1 MRIIAALVMVAVL
14 ASVSQA
20 TVTVVTSPANPQE
33 VVAIAQYQTYGDMMD
48 GMTVTANGSDTAVW
62 ATTGAGAGAA
72 SGSGWSLAESGDTF
86 SSVWTLTSDIS
97 LDSLTIDARLGRTVF
112 DMVMDPT
119 LTPGSER
126 GRPFTLVDAG
136 NYTGDILVT
145 YSGPVS
151 LEGQSF
157 YGDLYR
163 YMTIDFS
170 TPFTG
175 VLTFLAD
182 TDNPVPAPGAL
193 ILGGLGSVVVSW
205 LRRRRLV

>member
-1 MRIIAALVMVAVL
+1 MKVIAALVTVGVL

-126 GRPFTLVDAG
+126 GRPFTLVDPG
-136 NYTGDILVT
+136 NYAGDILVT

-151 LEGQSF
+151 LTGDSF

-163 YMTIDFS
+163 YMTIEFS
-170 TPFTG
+170 RPFTG